1 MHVRHVGLA
10 TGGRDDPRR
19 RPARAPRTQTRRRSL
34 AAASDC
40 DAVASTAAARPLP
53 ARLADRASDG
63 CAAHAVRRVR
73 ACQRRRRT
81 REPEGV
87 RGDRARVRAL
97 PPRVPAGHADRVPS
111 GRALP
116 RPDCGP
122 ATRPR
127 ASATCARRSLGTNAR
142 GSSATRRSVRSS
154 PSSRTSRSAS
164 TSRRACSRRF
174 ARLWTPPMPRRRI
187 WDGAHSRL
195 SSPRQRAG
203 GRLRGDRR
211 PPPSASWQ
219 RARSG
224 ARAGSRAR

>member
-10 TGGRDDPRR
+10 TGGADDPRR
-19 RPARAPRTQTRRRSL
+19 GPARAPRAQTRRRPL

-40 DAVASTAAARPLP
+40 DAVASAAAARPLP
-53 ARLADRASDG
+53 ARHADRASDG
-63 CAAHAVRRVR
+63 RAAHAVRRVR
-73 ACQRRRRT
+73 ACQRRRRA

-97 PPRVPAGHADRVPS
+97 SPRVPAGHAGRVPS
-111 GRALP
+111 VRSASSTG
-116 RPDCGP
+116 CGP

-127 ASATCARRSLGTNAR
+127 ASATCARRSPGTSAR

-164 TSRRACSRRF
+164 TSRRGCSRRF

-187 WDGAHSRL
+187 WDGARSRL

-203 GRLRGDRR
+203 GRLPGDR
-211 PPPSASWQ
+211 PPPSSASWR